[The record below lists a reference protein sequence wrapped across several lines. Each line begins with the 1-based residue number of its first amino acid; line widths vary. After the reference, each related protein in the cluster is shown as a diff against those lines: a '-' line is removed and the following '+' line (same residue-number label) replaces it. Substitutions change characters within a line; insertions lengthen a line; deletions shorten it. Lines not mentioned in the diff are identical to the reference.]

1 MCIRDRNNRKE
12 LGYLYKSTSI
22 NLMIPGI
29 LIASVIWLA
38 LPLLDVIAVGE
49 DIFFQWR
56 FVFLLIVSGK
66 LIDMSMSVNSQLV
79 EYSSWYKYNLLF
91 LILLAILNVGL
102 NFYFIKTYGLIGAAA
117 ATAMSYLVFN
127 VVKMLFIQSKMRM
140 SPFGKENL
148 YLLIILA
155 AIFLVLIFLMPS
167 FDNVWINTIVQL
179 SFFIISYSLAVW
191 VFGLS
196 AELKDLILNVKS
208 KVL

>member
-1 MCIRDRNNRKE
+1 
-12 LGYLYKSTSI
+12 
-22 NLMIPGI
+22 MIPGI

-179 SFFIISYSLAVW
+179 SFFTISYSLAVW

-196 AELKDLILNVKS
+196 AELKGLILNVKS